1 VNALNSMFR
10 ASVVVVTLV
19 GWFSISN
26 HCALAAFEG
35 RRSGAAHTSCHANTP
50 TPSKLPAKGEQ
61 MPCCKLLRATVVK
74 DSASVVQNGLTFS
87 LQPYFVGFIAFPEQ
101 LHWSQSF
108 ELDTGPPFS
117 ESFAESVLQRSVLA
131 HAPPFVLS

>member
-1 VNALNSMFR
+1 MFR

-35 RRSGAAHTSCHANTP
+35 RQSGGAHASCHANMP
-50 TPSKLPAKGEQ
+50 APSKLPAKGEQ

-74 DSASVVQNGLTFS
+74 DNGSVVQTGLIFS
-87 LQPYFVGFIAFPEQ
+87 LQPYFVGFIVFPAQ

-117 ESFAESVLQRSVLA
+117 TSFAESVLQRSILA